1 MKSIKELRDNLATLF
16 DQIKSGETDV
26 KHAAE
31 MNNTAGKIINS
42 LRVELEYAELRKIT
56 PSISFMDYQD

>member
-1 MKSIKELRDNLATLF
+1 MKSIKELRDNLANLF

>member
-42 LRVELEYAELRKIT
+42 LRVELEYAELKKTT